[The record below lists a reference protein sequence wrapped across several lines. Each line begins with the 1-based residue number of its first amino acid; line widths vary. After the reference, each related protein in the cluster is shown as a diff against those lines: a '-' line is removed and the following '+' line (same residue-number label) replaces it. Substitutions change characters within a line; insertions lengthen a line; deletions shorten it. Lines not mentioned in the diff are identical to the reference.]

1 MNETLK
7 WFLSL
12 PILMPESFWWW
23 QCSDR
28 YDLPLPPSPY
38 PFPPSLISLVVSV
51 DVKRHVYFWPN
62 SYLSSTVVE
71 ELMGGSA
78 ACLAR
83 PGGCGVPFMR
93 ANRYRSTRSFCSQ
106 VKSPTSTLPVTPYL
120 QRTWAGELLT
130 DQQHHRWDQE
140 KNNTQKPVTG
150 VLGIVSSEAFPAHEM
165 MGLKVHVVPHA

>member
-1 MNETLK
+1 M
-7 WFLSL
+7 
-12 PILMPESFWWW
+12 PILTQESFWWW

-28 YDLPLPPSPY
+28 YIYSSSSPISI
-38 PFPPSLISLVVSV
+38 PPSLISFVVSV
-51 DVKRHVYFWPN
+51 NVKHHVYFWPN

-130 DQQHHRWDQE
+130 DQQHHRRHQE

-150 VLGIVSSEAFPAHEM
+150 VMSIVSSEAFPAHKM
-165 MGLKVHVVPHA
+165 VGLKVRVVPHA